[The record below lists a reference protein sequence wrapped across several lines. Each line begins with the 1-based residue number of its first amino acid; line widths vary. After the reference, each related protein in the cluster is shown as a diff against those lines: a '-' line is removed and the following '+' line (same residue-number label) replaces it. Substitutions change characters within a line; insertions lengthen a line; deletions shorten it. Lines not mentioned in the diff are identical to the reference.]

1 MISTAY
7 GKDHALWDQIVKKE
21 LEAKKRFEFMTGET
35 VAKKFFNGTNAFNV
49 DKNLATMASTMH
61 PQDYSRT
68 PQPKNS
74 GKSGSARYN
83 SMSHTKADVLSKA
96 LSDVISEKRSNV
108 GSAKRGSSST
118 VSKSY
123 VVMQHPL
130 MASAVNA
137 RTFRDVDSQADRYR

>member
-1 MISTAY
+1 MR
-7 GKDHALWDQIVKKE
+7 KE
-21 LEAKKRFEFMTGET
+21 VETKKRFEYMTGET
-35 VAKKFFNGTNAFNV
+35 AAKKFFNGTNAFNV
-49 DKNLATMASTMH
+49 DKNLTTMASQMH
-61 PQDYSRT
+61 QDHSRT
-68 PQPKNS
+68 PQPKNL

-83 SMSHTKADVLSKA
+83 STNSKADVLSKA

-108 GSAKRGSSST
+108 DSAKRGTSST

-137 RTFRDVDSQADRYR
+137 RTYRDVDSQADRYR